1 MPETGAPFA
10 KVKELKVTAALPEK
24 SIALPLEPQVA
35 GPGHYTIPG
44 ALLSSS
50 GDWQIEL
57 TARVS
62 AFDEYSKTVTVGI
75 R

>member
-1 MPETGAPFA
+1 M
-10 KVKELKVTAALPEK
+10 TAALPEK
-24 SIALPLEPQVA
+24 AIGPLPLEPQRS

-44 ALLSSS
+44 AQLGVA
-50 GDWQIEL
+50 GDWQLEV

-62 AFDEYSKTVTVGI
+62 AFDEYAAAVEVPI